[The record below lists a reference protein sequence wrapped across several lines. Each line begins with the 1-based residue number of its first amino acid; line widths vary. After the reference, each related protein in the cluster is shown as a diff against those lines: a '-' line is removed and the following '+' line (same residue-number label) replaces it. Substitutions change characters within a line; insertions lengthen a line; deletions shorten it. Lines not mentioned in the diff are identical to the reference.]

1 MSRTATDAGP
11 LRVERDGGV
20 RILTLDR
27 PDVLNAFDEALTDA
41 LATGLRDAAGDAS
54 VRAVV
59 ITGAGRA
66 FSAGQDLRD
75 RAAAIERGDDLR
87 LGDELRRR
95 YHPSI
100 EAIRAMRKP
109 VIAAVNGIVAGAGF
123 GLAVACDLRIAA
135 ASASFRAAWS
145 KVGLVPD
152 AGSAFFLP
160 RLIGWGRAL
169 DLAFTGRAVDASEAL
184 AIGLVTRVWPDA
196 EFVEG
201 WRSLARQLADGA
213 TEAFALTKEGLNASW
228 ERDFGSFLELEAS
241 LQDRAGRSAD
251 YAEGVRAFLAKRPPR
266 FEGR

>member
-1 MSRTATDAGP
+1 LSRAATDAGP

-41 LATGLRDAAGDAS
+41 LATGLREAAEDAS

-123 GLAVACDLRIAA
+123 GLAVACDLRVAS

-160 RLIGWGRAL
+160 RLVGWGRAL

-196 EFVEG
+196 DFVEG
-201 WRSLARQLADGA
+201 WRSLAAELAAGA